1 MSEFIHVEPVR
12 YWCHKILPLVYDDS
26 LSYMELLNKVVYK
39 LNEVVNNN
47 NELPAYIAEQ
57 IKNYISSGEI
67 KKVVQDILANYSL
80 NVKFPPEGITPAVG
94 DGTVDDTAAFQ
105 GCLDYAHAHGGMMV
119 FVPAGKYQCGN
130 LTMYSGCSIKG
141 DGRYDTTIVMRGG
154 VSNPFIGGELDA
166 VQIADI
172 GIDGNAD
179 CCSPSYRCGRRTE
192 PRRNRD

>member
-1 MSEFIHVEPVR
+1 MREFIHVEPVR

-47 NELPAYIAEQ
+47 NELPTYIAEQ

-94 DGTVDDTAAFQ
+94 DGTADDTAAFQ
-105 GCLDYAHAHGGMMV
+105 GCLDYANAHGGMMV
-119 FVPAGKYQCGN
+119 CW
-130 LTMYSGCSIKG
+130 
-141 DGRYDTTIVMRGG
+141 
-154 VSNPFIGGELDA
+154 
-166 VQIADI
+166 QI
-172 GIDGNAD
+172 
-179 CCSPSYRCGRRTE
+179 SLRKPYHV
-192 PRRNRD
+192 